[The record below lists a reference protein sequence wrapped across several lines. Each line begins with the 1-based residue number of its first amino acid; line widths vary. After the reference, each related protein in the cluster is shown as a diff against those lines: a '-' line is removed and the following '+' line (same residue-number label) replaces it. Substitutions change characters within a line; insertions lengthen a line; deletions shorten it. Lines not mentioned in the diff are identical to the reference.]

1 MKIFIKLFFI
11 GSLTSLIFPPFF
23 LLPIGF
29 ITIPIFFNYINKIS
43 SNKYILENFLK
54 GWSFGFGLNLCLF
67 YWLKNPFLIEEETKN
82 LFFLS
87 YFYILYSSCYFGI
100 FSVIINL
107 FNNNNIRLIISP
119 LIFVI
124 LEIIKSKLF
133 LNFPWNLFAHVIS
146 NNIYLINPIKYIGIF
161 GISYFVII
169 IFLLPIPILNIFNK
183 QNVKFNIYYIIINIL
198 IIILFIFF
206 SNNQSFQSKLNKESN
221 FDVILYQNNTKQI
234 DKWDLD
240 KKQNR
245 FDELINFIENNSN
258 NNNHTLIIFS
268 ETEIPYIVKDNDNLL
283 KFLQSKL
290 DKNTTILI
298 GGIRK
303 NHQSND
309 YYNSFFSIDYQD
321 ISYFDKKFL
330 VPFGEYIPLKKFFPF
345 ITKLTVGNKDFTKG
359 EKERNIKLFNDLNF
373 IPTICYE
380 NIFFEKIIN
389 KTNYKN
395 ELIINITNDAWFGK
409 YQGPYQHFYQSV
421 LSSIEYNKYLI
432 RVSNNGISA
441 IVDNNGK
448 VLIHTRLNEKEKI
461 KYNLIMNTSD
471 KIYFF
476 DKKYFFIYL
485 YFIIL
490 TTILTIYQFYL
501 RNDNK

>member
-1 MKIFIKLFFI
+1 MKIYIKLFFV

-29 ITIPIFFNYINKIS
+29 ITFPIFYNFINQVSKK
-43 SNKYILENFLK
+43 KYIFENFMR
-54 GWSFGFGLNLCLF
+54 GWFFGFGLNLCLF

-100 FSVIINL
+100 LSVVLN
-107 FNNNNIRLIISP
+107 FFKNNNVKLIIFP

-124 LEIIKSKLF
+124 LEIIRSKLF
-133 LNFPWNLFAHVIS
+133 LNFPWNLFTYVIS
-146 NNIYLINPIKYIGIF
+146 NNIYLINPIKYVGTF
-161 GISYFVII
+161 GISYFIVII
-169 IFLLPIPILNIFNK
+169 LLLPIPILNILKKENF
-183 QNVKFNIYYIIINIL
+183 KFNIYYIIINLLVIFL
-198 IIILFIFF
+198 LLFF
-206 SNNQSFQSKLNKESN
+206 SNNQQSQSKLNKESN
-221 FDVILYQNNTKQI
+221 FDVILYQKNTKQV
-234 DKWDLD
+234 DKWNLD
-240 KKQNR
+240 KMQKR
-245 FDELINFIENNSN
+245 FDDLIYFIENNSN

-268 ETEIPYIVKDNDNLL
+268 ETEIPYIVKDDDNLL

-290 DKNTTILI
+290 DKNTTLLI

-303 NHQSND
+303 NHQSSD
-309 YYNSFFSIDYQD
+309 YYNTFFSIDHNN
-321 ISYFDKKFL
+321 ISYFDKKIL
-330 VPFGEYIPLKKFFPF
+330 VPFGEYVPLKNFFPF

-359 EKERNIKLFNDLNF
+359 EKERNIKLFNDIYF

-380 NIFFEKIIN
+380 NIFFEKIID

-409 YQGPYQHFYQSV
+409 YQGPYQHFYQSI
-421 LSSIEYNKYLI
+421 LRSLEYNKYLI

-441 IVDNNGK
+441 IVDNNGR
-448 VLIHTRLNEKEKI
+448 VLIHTKLNEEVKI
-461 KYNLIMNTSD
+461 KYNLNMNAPD
-471 KIYFF
+471 KLYLFNN
-476 DKKYFFIYL
+476 KYFFIYL

-490 TTILTIYQFYL
+490 TTVLTIYQFFL
-501 RNDNK
+501 RNDN

>member
-1 MKIFIKLFFI
+1 
-11 GSLTSLIFPPFF
+11 
-23 LLPIGF
+23 
-29 ITIPIFFNYINKIS
+29 
-43 SNKYILENFLK
+43 
-54 GWSFGFGLNLCLF
+54 
-67 YWLKNPFLIEEETKN
+67 
-82 LFFLS
+82 
-87 YFYILYSSCYFGI
+87 
-100 FSVIINL
+100 
-107 FNNNNIRLIISP
+107 
-119 LIFVI
+119 
-124 LEIIKSKLF
+124 
-133 LNFPWNLFAHVIS
+133 
-146 NNIYLINPIKYIGIF
+146 
-161 GISYFVII
+161 
-169 IFLLPIPILNIFNK
+169 
-183 QNVKFNIYYIIINIL
+183 
-198 IIILFIFF
+198 
-206 SNNQSFQSKLNKESN
+206 FQSKLNKESN

-380 NIFFEKIIN
+380 NIFFEKII
-389 KTNYKN
+389 
-395 ELIINITNDAWFGK
+395 
-409 YQGPYQHFYQSV
+409 
-421 LSSIEYNKYLI
+421 
-432 RVSNNGISA
+432 
-441 IVDNNGK
+441 
-448 VLIHTRLNEKEKI
+448 
-461 KYNLIMNTSD
+461 
-471 KIYFF
+471 
-476 DKKYFFIYL
+476 
-485 YFIIL
+485 
-490 TTILTIYQFYL
+490 
-501 RNDNK
+501 